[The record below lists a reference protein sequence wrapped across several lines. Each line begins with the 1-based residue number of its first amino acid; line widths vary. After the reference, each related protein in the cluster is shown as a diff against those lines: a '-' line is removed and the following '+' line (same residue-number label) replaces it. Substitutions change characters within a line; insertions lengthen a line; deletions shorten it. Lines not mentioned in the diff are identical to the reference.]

1 MVNLVATMQEFN
13 QVRPMEF
20 NPETHN
26 LQEFNPAKNI
36 QFNSMKGI
44 QEFNTSINVQEF
56 NATKMQEFHST
67 KLPHIKEVMRVSR
80 NNVCIWWIFSG
91 RIWT

>member
-1 MVNLVATMQEFN
+1 
-13 QVRPMEF
+13 
-20 NPETHN
+20 
-26 LQEFNPAKNI
+26 
-36 QFNSMKGI
+36 MKGM

-80 NNVCIWWIFSG
+80 NNVCIWWTFSG